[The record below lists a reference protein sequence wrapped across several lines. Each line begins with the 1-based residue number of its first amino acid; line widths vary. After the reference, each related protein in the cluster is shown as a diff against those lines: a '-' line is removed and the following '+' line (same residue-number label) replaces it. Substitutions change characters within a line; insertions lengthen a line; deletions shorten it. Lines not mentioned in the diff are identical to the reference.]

1 MCSGISRISPPAREN
16 DPSGLTVATAE
27 TYAFWGMGVQE
38 PVFRLLFVCT
48 GNTCRSPMAEG
59 LLRRSL
65 GADAEFVEI
74 GSAGVA
80 AVEGAPPTAPAVQIA
95 ARNGVDISSHRSRPL
110 SKALV
115 ERADLILVMEPGQR
129 EAVRRMGG
137 GERVHLIS
145 EWPAPGEP
153 GLEVADPFG
162 QSAEAYE
169 ECWRRLD
176 RHVERLLP
184 QLREELRAR
193 RS

>member
-1 MCSGISRISPPAREN
+1 M
-16 DPSGLTVATAE
+16 TVPLVE
-27 TYAFWGMGVQE
+27 TYAFSGMGVRE
-38 PVFRLLFVCT
+38 PVLRLLFVCT

-59 LLRRSL
+59 LLRQSL

-74 GSAGVA
+74 GSAGVGA
-80 AVEGAPPTAPAVQIA
+80 AEGAPPTTLAVQTA
-95 ARNGVDISSHRSRPL
+95 ARNGVDVSSHRSRPL
-110 SKALV
+110 VKALV
-115 ERADLILVMEPGQR
+115 ERADLILVMEPGQLQ
-129 EAVRRMGG
+129 AVRRMGVAP
-137 GERVHLIS
+137 ERVRLIS

-169 ECWRRLD
+169 ECWRRL
-176 RHVERLLP
+176 RLHVDRLLP